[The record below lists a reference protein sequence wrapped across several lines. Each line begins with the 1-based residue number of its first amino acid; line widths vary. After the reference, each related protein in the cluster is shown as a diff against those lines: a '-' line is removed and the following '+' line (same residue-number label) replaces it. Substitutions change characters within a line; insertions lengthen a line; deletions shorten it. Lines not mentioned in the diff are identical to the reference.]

1 MAAAITLVA
10 IAAAFG
16 VLSKRSPS
24 YMATTQVL
32 VTPLAQNDQT
42 FIGVGLVR
50 DSGDPTRTIQTAAE
64 VLQSMA
70 AAQLTA
76 TRVGQ
81 QLTAGKVQADV
92 SVTPVGQSNIVAITA
107 TADSG
112 RLAAQLST
120 AYAQQSLYLR
130 GLSIDRQIGA
140 LIASLAGSPTPASQ
154 ARVVELQAVLRNGD
168 PTLSISQPATVP
180 AGPSGVPNWLVL
192 VLAAIVGFVVA
203 SIAAVLAERFS
214 RRVRELDDLIA
225 LYPLAVLTRVPVM
238 RGAGDVDDP
247 FKASP
252 PVREAFRTLQIQLD
266 RRRPDGGSVMIT
278 SATSQDGKTS
288 VALNLALALVGAGHR
303 VLLLDFDLRK
313 PDLER
318 RLGMAPSR
326 GLTSLLTQSATLSDV
341 VQQVPRLAP
350 LSVVPAAGAPGDM
363 ALLPVLAQR
372 LPAVLEEAGRS
383 FDYIVIDTAP
393 LGEIGDT
400 LAVAGA
406 ADELILVGRPGNTD
420 RSGLRLVREL
430 LTRAG
435 TPPSGWVILG
445 GGEDA
450 ARGAY
455 YAYGAEMPKPGLRR
469 RRRTSV

>member
-10 IAAAFG
+10 IVAAFG
-16 VLSKRSPS
+16 VLSKRLPS

-42 FIGVGLVR
+42 FIGVDLVR
-50 DSGDPTRTIQTAAE
+50 DSGDPTRTIQTAAD

-76 TRVGQ
+76 ARVGHG
-81 QLTAGKVQADV
+81 LTAAKVQADV
-92 SVTPVGQSNIVAITA
+92 SVIPVGQSNLVAITA
-107 TADSG
+107 TAGSG

-120 AYAQQSLYLR
+120 SYAQQALYLR
-130 GLSIDRQIGA
+130 GVSLRRQIGA
-140 LIASLAGSPTPASQ
+140 LIGSLAGAPTPANQ
-154 ARVVELQAVLRNGD
+154 ARIVELQAVLRNGD
-168 PTLSISQPATVP
+168 PTLGISQAATVP

-203 SIAAVLAERFS
+203 SIAAVVVERFS
-214 RRVRELDDLIA
+214 RRVRELDDLIE
-225 LYPLAVLTRVPVM
+225 LYPLPVLTRVPVM
-238 RGAGDVDDP
+238 RGAGDAEDP
-247 FKASP
+247 FRASP
-252 PVREAFRTLQIQLD
+252 SVREAFRTLQIQLD
-266 RRRPDGGSVMIT
+266 QRRPDGGSVMIT

-288 VALNLALALVGAGHR
+288 VALNLALSLVGAGHR

-318 RLGMAPSR
+318 RLGMAPSK
-326 GLTSLLTQSATLSDV
+326 GLTSLLTQSATLSAV
-341 VQQVPRLAP
+341 VQQVRRLAP

-372 LPAVLEEAGRS
+372 LPAILEEARRS
-383 FDYIVIDTAP
+383 FDYVVIDTAP

-420 RSGLRLVREL
+420 RAGLSLVRDL
-430 LTRAG
+430 LTRSG
-435 TPPSGWVILG
+435 SSPSGWVIL

-455 YAYGAEMPKPGLRR
+455 YGYGAEMPKPAIGRR
-469 RRRTSV
+469 RRARV